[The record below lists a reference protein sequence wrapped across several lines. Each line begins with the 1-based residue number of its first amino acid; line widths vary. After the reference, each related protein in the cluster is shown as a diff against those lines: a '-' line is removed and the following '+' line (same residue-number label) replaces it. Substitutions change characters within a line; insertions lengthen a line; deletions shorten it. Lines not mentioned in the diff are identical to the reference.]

1 MTWADD
7 VPLLTDGT
15 VTLRAHGPGDVQAV
29 FEQCTD
35 PLTQEWTTVPVPY
48 TRAHAEGFVT
58 EIVPAG
64 WSEGRWAFAVVALD
78 AGTPR
83 FCGTVELRL
92 GTDGRAEVAYGAHPR
107 ARGRGIVRR
116 ALTLLL
122 DWGFDVQ
129 GLRTVV
135 WWANVGNWASR
146 RTAWRLG
153 FSCTGT
159 VRGYLPQRGEL
170 LDGWV
175 GTLHAGEPR
184 SPRTEWLSVPVVD
197 GRRVRLRPFTDA
209 DVPRI
214 VEACSDEQTAYWI
227 AQVPTPYSPADARAW
242 LEDRHESL
250 ASGSAVTWAVVDPAT
265 DRCLGAVNAFAIV
278 ARHEAEV
285 GYWVHPDARGRGV
298 ATEACSLVLD
308 HCFTSYDAGG
318 LGLTRVRTRSA
329 EGNHASRRV
338 IERCGFALVGRER
351 RALRVGDGS
360 LVDVLGYDMLR
371 EERA

>member
-1 MTWADD
+1 MSFPDD
-7 VPLLTDGT
+7 VPLLTDGG
-15 VTLRAHGPGDVQAV
+15 VTLRAHRPGDAQAAL
-29 FEQCTD
+29 EQCTD
-35 PLTQEWTTVPVPY
+35 PLSQKWTTVPVPY
-48 TRAHAEGFVT
+48 TRAHAEGVLT

-64 WSEGRWAFAVVALD
+64 WADGRWAFAVEALD

-92 GTDGRAEVAYGAHPR
+92 QADGRAEVAYGAHPW
-107 ARGRGIVRR
+107 ARGRGTMRR

-129 GLRTVV
+129 SLRTVV

-153 FSCTGT
+153 FSFTGT

-175 GTLHAGEPR
+175 GTVHRGAPR
-184 SPRTEWLSVPVVD
+184 SPRTPWLTVPVLE
-197 GRRVRLRPFTDA
+197 GGQVRLRPFTGH

-214 VEACSDEQTAYWI
+214 VEACSDERTAHWVS
-227 AQVPTPYSPADARAW
+227 QVPHPYTADDARAW
-242 LEDRHESL
+242 LEDRREHL
-250 ASGSAVTWAVVDPAT
+250 ATGSAVTWAVADLRT
-265 DRCLGAVNAFAIV
+265 DQCLGAVNAFAIV
-278 ARHEAEV
+278 PRREAEA

-298 ATEACSLVLD
+298 ATEACGLALD
-308 HCFTSYDAGG
+308 HCFAPYDGGG
-318 LGLTRVRTRSA
+318 LGLGRVRIRSA
-329 EGNHASRRV
+329 EGNHASREV
-338 IERCGFALVGRER
+338 ISRCGFTPVGRER
-351 RALRVGDGS
+351 RALLLGDGS
-360 LVDVLGYDMLR
+360 LVDVLGYDLLR